1 MKTKPF
7 RPISLLPFI
16 ALALGALLAACSN
29 ASHALLY
36 QQSNLG
42 LNAGINPATQN
53 LAVRIGLRR
62 QFGAIVPKYAKDST
76 PPAASPSEDGGASGN
91 EASTEAGNQAASTF
105 FGSRARISSPFRV
118 PEVSEVMVTGRA
130 AVIAAQAGNA
140 LDFTESETESGT
152 TPPPA
157 EN

>member
-7 RPISLLPFI
+7 PPRPFFPI
-16 ALALGALLAACSN
+16 GALVLCALLCGCSN

-62 QFGAIVPKYAKDST
+62 QFGAIVPKYAKDS
-76 PPAASPSEDGGASGN
+76 DGD
-91 EASTEAGNQAASTF
+91 GNQAASTF